1 MNNIFEIVVIHA
13 KIISCVLPPQSWFSI
28 IIFCWYSLD
37 LIVTLLCSEF
47 FIVLINLLL
56 CHFCHCICGF
66 ISYSMSVRHDITTIG
81 QDCLFAYCQLP
92 FHLQKHTL
100 QTEAK
105 FSIGLVSSGTKN
117 IIIQGG
123 YMGNWSQPELLFH
136 EILHLKGPQ
145 VGSWF
150 LFGIEQGGGS

>member
-1 MNNIFEIVVIHA
+1 
-13 KIISCVLPPQSWFSI
+13 
-28 IIFCWYSLD
+28 
-37 LIVTLLCSEF
+37 
-47 FIVLINLLL
+47 
-56 CHFCHCICGF
+56 
-66 ISYSMSVRHDITTIG
+66 MSVRHDITTIG

-145 VGSWF
+145 VGSCFFSFF
-150 LFGIEQGGGS
+150 LVLNRVGPAKKSPCFSP